1 MDKFKKDLQTRIRM
15 LVCYNSILIIM
26 VSFDL
31 FHPTAGQSEF
41 TLGFMSGVNVGL
53 YIAVQALLIYL
64 VFKYQ
69 GALRKEDKLRELY
82 IYENDERCKY
92 IRAQIGGVGINIIL
106 GGLAIG
112 TIISGFYNEI
122 VFFVL
127 LSTLMFSALVKGIL
141 KVYFNRKV

>member
-15 LVCYNSILIIM
+15 LVCYNSILIII
-26 VSFDL
+26 VSFGL

-82 IYENDERCKY
+82 I
-92 IRAQIGGVGINIIL
+92 L

-112 TIISGFYNEI
+112 MIISGFYNET

-141 KVYFNRKV
+141 KVYFNRKI

>member
-1 MDKFKKDLQTRIRM
+1 
-15 LVCYNSILIIM
+15 
-26 VSFDL
+26 
-31 FHPTAGQSEF
+31 
-41 TLGFMSGVNVGL
+41 MSGVNVGL

-141 KVYFNRKV
+141 KVYFNRTV